1 VNLDSDDLLAQIR
14 QDWPAE
20 YEVSSLRKLAAVQHQ
35 RIQDQDAEIEALK
48 AQLAQQQPGGSYIPS
63 VRPSYVGSAS
73 LADDDGGRHGG

>member
-1 VNLDSDDLLAQIR
+1 MQLDSDDLLAQIR

-20 YEVSSLRKLAAVQHQ
+20 YEVSSLRRLAVVQDQ

-48 AQLAQQQPGGSYIPS
+48 TQLAQQQPGGTYVPT

-73 LADDDGGRHGG
+73 LADEDGGRHGG